1 MLPPPIGQFSSYD
14 ELLAHVRAFVLTQG
28 YTVTIKR
35 TRTGANGEVKNV
47 TLHCD
52 RSGTYRNSLNLTADL
67 RRRQTASRLLDCPF
81 ELYGTRRNGVWF
93 LEVRNSEHNHEAS
106 EDMSGHPITRRLN
119 TEQRELVQQMSTA
132 GSRPREILSTIHQ
145 SYPSSMATSRTIYNT
160 LHSIREERLD
170 GRTPIQ
176 ALFDK
181 LQESDFEFDYQ
192 RDHQNHITHLFFA
205 HRISIALTRT
215 YPVVLLL
222 DCTYKTNR
230 YRMPLLNV
238 VGMTSFNTTFFSC
251 FVFLKDET
259 EADYEWAL
267 TCISKIFN
275 GIPHPNVIVTDRELA
290 LMNAI
295 TRVFPGAHHLLCIW
309 HINKNILAKCKRH
322 FATEEHWTEFIE
334 LWKAVTASITE
345 QDFTT
350 QWNEFLECYESKPDV
365 LQYLQETWILHK
377 ERFISAWADRY
388 LHLGNKATSR
398 VEGAHA
404 TLKKCLQTST
414 GDLESVHRKIIL
426 QVESQARE
434 IRAMIS
440 SERLRVRHVYRIAL
454 FEPLLCRVSAFALQ
468 KIRDEWIKA
477 SNATPDLPLDPCTGI
492 LRSTMGLPCSHLI
505 SERITNNQTLQ
516 QADIHEHWWIQGRH
530 LEFLGDLTRPVNG
543 DHTDLQLLLQ
553 FLTQQYQFWPP
564 HQQAAARTQLEELS
578 SAPPDVLENPAIS
591 RSRGRP
597 VGARNRSE
605 GSMQRDPSAFE
616 LVERRPRQCGICRQA
631 GHNSRTCPNV

>member
-1 MLPPPIGQFSSYD
+1 
-14 ELLAHVRAFVLTQG
+14 
-28 YTVTIKR
+28 
-35 TRTGANGEVKNV
+35 
-47 TLHCD
+47 
-52 RSGTYRNSLNLTADL
+52 
-67 RRRQTASRLLDCPF
+67 
-81 ELYGTRRNGVWF
+81 
-93 LEVRNSEHNHEAS
+93 
-106 EDMSGHPITRRLN
+106 
-119 TEQRELVQQMSTA
+119 QQMSAA
-132 GSRPREILSTIHQ
+132 GSHPREILSTIHQ
-145 SYPSSMATSRTIYNT
+145 SDLSSMATSRTIYNT

-230 YRMPLLNV
+230 YRMLLLNV

-251 FVFLKDET
+251 FAFLKDEK

-275 GIPHPNVIVTDRELA
+275 GMSHPKVIVTDRELA

-295 TRVFPGAHHLLCIW
+295 GRIFPGAHHLLCIW

-322 FATEEHWTEFIE
+322 FATEEDWTEFIE

-350 QWNEFLECYESKPDV
+350 KWKEFLECYA
-365 LQYLQETWILHK
+365 I
-377 ERFISAWADRY
+377 
-388 LHLGNKATSR
+388 
-398 VEGAHA
+398 EGAHA
-404 TLKKCLQTST
+404 TLKKYLQSSR

-426 QVESQARE
+426 QVESQAKE

-440 SERLRVRHVYRIAL
+440 SERLKVQHVYRIAL
-454 FEPLLCRVSAFALQ
+454 FEPLLSRVSVFALK
-468 KIRDEWIKA
+468 KIHDEWIKA
-477 SNATPDLPLDPCTGI
+477 SNATLDSPLNPCSGI
-492 LRSTMGLPCSHLI
+492 LSSTMGLPCSHLI
-505 SERITNNQTLQ
+505 SERIANGQTLQ
-516 QADIHEHWWIQGRH
+516 QTDIHEHWWIKGRH
-530 LEFLGDLTRPVNG
+530 FEFLGDLTRPANG
-543 DHTDLQLLLQ
+543 DHANLQLLLQ
-553 FLTQQYQFWPP
+553 SFAQQYQFWPP

-578 SAPPDVLENPAIS
+578 SAPPDVLGNPEVS
-591 RSRGRP
+591 RP
-597 VGARNRSE
+597 
-605 GSMQRDPSAFE
+605 
-616 LVERRPRQCGICRQA
+616 
-631 GHNSRTCPNV
+631 

>member
-1 MLPPPIGQFSSYD
+1 MLPPPIDQFSSYD

-28 YTVTIKR
+28 YAVTIKR
-35 TRTGANGEVKNV
+35 TQTDVNGKVKNV
-47 TLHCD
+47 TLRCD
-52 RSGTYRNSLNLTADL
+52 RGGSYRNSLNLTDDL
-67 RRRQTASRLLDCPF
+67 RHRQTASRFLDCPF
-81 ELYGTRRNGVWF
+81 ELHGTRRNGVWF

-119 TEQRELVQQMSTA
+119 TEQRELVQQMSAA
-132 GSRPREILSTIHQ
+132 GSHPREILSTIHQ
-145 SYPSSMATSRTIYNT
+145 SDLSSMATSRTIYNT

-230 YRMPLLNV
+230 YHE
-238 VGMTSFNTTFFSC
+238 
-251 FVFLKDET
+251 K

-275 GIPHPNVIVTDRELA
+275 GMSHPKVIVTDRELA

-295 TRVFPGAHHLLCIW
+295 GRIFPGAHHLLCIW
-309 HINKNILAKCKRH
+309 HINKNILAKCKHH
-322 FATEEHWTEFIE
+322 FATKEDWTEFIE

-350 QWNEFLECYESKPDV
+350 KWKEFLECYA
-365 LQYLQETWILHK
+365 T
-377 ERFISAWADRY
+377 
-388 LHLGNKATSR
+388 TSR

-404 TLKKCLQTST
+404 TLKKYLQSSR

-426 QVESQARE
+426 QVESQAKE

-440 SERLRVRHVYRIAL
+440 SERL
-454 FEPLLCRVSAFALQ
+454 
-468 KIRDEWIKA
+468 KIHDEWIKA
-477 SNATPDLPLDPCTGI
+477 SNATLDSPLNPCSGI
-492 LRSTMGLPCSHLI
+492 LSSTMGLPCSHLI
-505 SERITNNQTLQ
+505 SERIANGQTLQ
-516 QADIHEHWWIQGRH
+516 QTDIHEHWWIKGRH
-530 LEFLGDLTRPVNG
+530 FEFLGDLTRPANG
-543 DHTDLQLLLQ
+543 DHANLQLLLQ
-553 FLTQQYQFWPP
+553 SFAQQYQFWPP

-578 SAPPDVLENPAIS
+578 SAPPDVLGNPEVS
-591 RSRGRP
+591 RPRGRP
-597 VGARNRSE
+597 VGARNQSE

-616 LVERRPRQCGICRQA
+616 LVERRPRQCGICCQT
-631 GHNSRTCPNV
+631 GHNSRTCPTV